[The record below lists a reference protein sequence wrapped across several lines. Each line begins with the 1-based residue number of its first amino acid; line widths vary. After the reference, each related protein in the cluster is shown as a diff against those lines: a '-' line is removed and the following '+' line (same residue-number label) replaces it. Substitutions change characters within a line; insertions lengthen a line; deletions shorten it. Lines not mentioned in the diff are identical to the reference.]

1 MRLAPLAALL
11 LLLVA
16 LAPAAHAARPLLG
29 AVIVV
34 DPGHNRG
41 NASNP
46 QSQRP
51 VDYGAGSKPCD
62 ATGTSTNDGYPEY
75 AFTWDVSRRVA
86 AILRARGAR
95 VILTRGATT
104 PAWGPCITERAAI
117 GNRARADAAI
127 SIHGDGGPPG
137 VSGFFTIATA
147 TPIPQIG
154 KTAAMIAADVELAAA
169 VRDAYG
175 RSTGMRVSP
184 TYGGTGIYR
193 SNDYG
198 GTNLS
203 RVPKIF
209 IECGNMRNA
218 GDAARLRDARF
229 RGRAAAGIAAG
240 LERFVLA
247 RR

>member
-1 MRLAPLAALL
+1 MRRLAVLAALL
-11 LLLVA
+11 LLA
-16 LAPAAHAARPLLG
+16 LAPSAHAARPLAG

-34 DPGHNRG
+34 DPGHNPG
-41 NASNP
+41 NSSHS

-51 VDYGAGSKPCD
+51 VAYGAGTKPCD

-75 AFTWDVSRRVA
+75 AFNWDVSLRVA
-86 AILRARGAR
+86 GVLRARGAR
-95 VILTRGATT
+95 VILTRGERT

-137 VSGFFTIATA
+137 VSGFFTIVTA
-147 TPIPQIG
+147 SPIPQVG
-154 KTAAMIAADVELAAA
+154 KTAAMIASDVALASA
-169 VRDAYG
+169 VRDAYARG
-175 RSTGMRVSP
+175 TGMSVSS

-193 SNDYG
+193 SNNYG

-209 IECGNMRNA
+209 IECGNMRNSR
-218 GDAARLRDARF
+218 DAARMRDARF
-229 RGRAAAGIAAG
+229 RQRAAAGIAAG
-240 LERFVLA
+240 LERFVLS
-247 RR
+247 RRG